1 MLNVDCKILL
11 LPLMII
17 LSTVCEGH
25 SLSKRTVSEVQLMH
39 NRGEHKL
46 QKERRD
52 WLQMRLRGIH
62 LGQSWSR
69 AEPAWNRED
78 ESRPRRK
85 KMLPKDLP
93 DSLTPDEIQ
102 FAMDYLEEI
111 LRSKKQ

>member
-1 MLNVDCKILL
+1 IC
-11 LPLMII
+11 
-17 LSTVCEGH
+17 C
-25 SLSKRTVSEVQLMH
+25 SKRTVSEVQLMH

-69 AEPAWNRED
+69 AEPAWNRGD
-78 ESRPRRK
+78 ENRPRRK
-85 KMLPKDLP
+85 KILPKGLP
-93 DSLTPDEIQ
+93 DSLTPEEIQ
-102 FAMDYLEEI
+102 FAMDYLEEM